1 MIVQSLL
8 DFLSHGWD
16 IREKTREV
24 AQVIAEIPSGILL
37 AVELREVLAGDG
49 DGFFR
54 LSHGNS
60 IAEFRVKRSFIFA
73 FLQSIRASV
82 SSCSP
87 PSSSSTMIMS
97 LSRKSTT
104 PQVPP
109 SKVSSLPS
117 SLSVMQAVYQNQGEP
132 QAKKAFN
139 FIFFRGGF
147 FENFQIKA

>member
-24 AQVIAEIPSGILL
+24 AQVIAEMPSGILL

-60 IAEFRVKRSFIFA
+60 IAEFRVKRSFKFV
-73 FLQSIRASV
+73 FFSV
-82 SSCSP
+82 D
-87 PSSSSTMIMS
+87 
-97 LSRKSTT
+97 
-104 PQVPP
+104 
-109 SKVSSLPS
+109 SSLGKLMLAAIFIDHDDDVVVEEVNHSPS
-117 SLSVMQAVYQNQGEP
+117 ATVEGEF
-132 QAKKAFN
+132 AT
-139 FIFFRGGF
+139 
-147 FENFQIKA
+147 